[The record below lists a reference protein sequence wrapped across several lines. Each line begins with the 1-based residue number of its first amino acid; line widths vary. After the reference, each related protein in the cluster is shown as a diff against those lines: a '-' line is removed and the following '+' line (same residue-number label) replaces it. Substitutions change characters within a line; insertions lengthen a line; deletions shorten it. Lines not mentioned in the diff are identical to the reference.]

1 MYSVC
6 LQKCLEH
13 LFRRI
18 NHLFL
23 PFVRCPL
30 QPASLSTATSCAL
43 VVAKFDLFLQSTQ
56 STRSI
61 HSLSIPD
68 TVAGRRTPNSSAKLL
83 QTSLVIV
90 IFATSQDLIV
100 LLQILPPLCFF
111 FFFQSKLC
119 PQLPTA
125 LTAPESRPA
134 TLACSSAARQHSPK
148 LTWKDKCRR
157 TALPLIDTRSRQL
170 DRRAPSP
177 SEPSLV
183 PSLRRL
189 PYEPIPGPHLIIPPT
204 TGPRLE
210 LPERRFI

>member
-1 MYSVC
+1 VYSVC

-61 HSLSIPD
+61 HSLSIRD

-83 QTSLVIV
+83 RTSLVIV

-100 LLQILPPLCFF
+100 LLQIPPPLRFF

-134 TLACSSAARQHSPK
+134 TLACSAARQHFAQAD
-148 LTWKDKCRR
+148 LE
-157 TALPLIDTRSRQL
+157 RQ
-170 DRRAPSP
+170 
-177 SEPSLV
+177 V
-183 PSLRRL
+183 PQDCTSTNRHT
-189 PYEPIPGPHLIIPPT
+189 I
-204 TGPRLE
+204 
-210 LPERRFI
+210 